1 MYYYLCTH
9 TVTLLVTLWKDGG
22 GDTPTQR
29 NWILGRD
36 NSHFHKKFDKIQEL
50 EELCGLDDLLTGVL
64 SKSKGQ
70 ILPLAACMN
79 ALFSLDPLHPL
90 KAELS
95 PTSID
100 ASIDYVEVC
109 IEHTSVMGGQKNTT
123 SLLSCKLINPNC
135 MYVHLC
141 MQPQVTNFNIV
152 RHPDACFNFL
162 PLRKYLYLYV

>member
-1 MYYYLCTH
+1 MH

-22 GDTPTQR
+22 GDKPTQR

-36 NSHFHKKFDKIQEL
+36 NSHFHKKFDKIQEEL

-70 ILPLAACMN
+70 ILRLAACMN

-95 PTSID
+95 PMSID
-100 ASIDYVEVC
+100 ASIDFVEIC
-109 IEHTSVMGGQKNTT
+109 NEHTSVMGGRKNTT
-123 SLLSCKLINPNC
+123 SPLSRKLINPNY
-135 MYVHLC
+135 MYVYFR
-141 MQPQVTNFNIV
+141 MPPQ
-152 RHPDACFNFL
+152 R
-162 PLRKYLYLYV
+162 